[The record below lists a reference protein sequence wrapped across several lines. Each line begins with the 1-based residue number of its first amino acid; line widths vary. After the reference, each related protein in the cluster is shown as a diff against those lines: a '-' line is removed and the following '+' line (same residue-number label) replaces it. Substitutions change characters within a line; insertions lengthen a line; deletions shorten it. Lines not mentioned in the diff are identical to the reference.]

1 MTDETC
7 KGCGAI
13 VELDELRRDQLL
25 ECGECVTASNKLR
38 RQLTAARKRIA
49 ELEGQLGRSTVHRI
63 SLLPT
68 YPGED
73 AGACRL
79 APPDWEAT
87 DAKD

>member
-49 ELEGQLGRSTVHRI
+49 ELEKTRTLLVEAWRVMDLVMPNDDITVKVEAY
-63 SLLPT
+63 LMQ
-68 YPGED
+68 
-73 AGACRL
+73 
-79 APPDWEAT
+79 EAT

>member
-49 ELEGQLGRSTVHRI
+49 ELEETLSHSIDLHQGYHDVEEFYQDEV
-63 SLLPT
+63 
-68 YPGED
+68 ED
-73 AGACRL
+73 
-79 APPDWEAT
+79 D
-87 DAKD
+87 DK